1 MRKTTE
7 IMAISGHDD
16 EMITAG
22 ELTELRFIDRNN
34 QVVQGIS
41 TRSHKILHSLV
52 NNAGPQI
59 TKASERFTIDLSAV
73 NHSHLSKED
82 LEATIGEL
90 AGTVICIDTET
101 RRGSAKRYGSFLSDV
116 VVYDEE
122 TSQLEYEFS
131 PLMRSI
137 FQNSN
142 HWAALSTRALYA
154 FESGY
159 GIRLYEMIT
168 LRENLKYKREETFT
182 INELRQR
189 FGVQSGKLKTWQTFK
204 LNVLEKA
211 IREVN
216 LLSGAVVSYV
226 VIKRGRK
233 IDRVTLSWRIKDADE
248 RDLTSDLLDR
258 TRNERNTFKK
268 TAFEREQ
275 IERKEKRKFIQKELE
290 KQKSLKQTDIEDF
303 T

>member
-7 IMAISGHDD
+7 IMAVSGHDD
-16 EMITAG
+16 EIITAG

-52 NNAGPQI
+52 NHAGPQI
-59 TKASERFTIDLSAV
+59 TKAYERFTIDLTSV

-90 AGTVICIDTET
+90 AGTVICIDVQT
-101 RRGSAKRYGSFLSDV
+101 RKGAAKRYGSFLSDV

-137 FQNSN
+137 FKNSN
-142 HWAALSTRALYA
+142 HWAALSARALYA

-168 LRENLKYKREETFT
+168 LRENLKYKQEETFT

-189 FGVQSGKLKTWQTFK
+189 FGVKSGKLKSWNDFK
-204 LNVLEKA
+204 RFVLEKA

-216 LLSGAVVSYV
+216 LLSGAVVTYV

-233 IDRVTLSWRIKDADE
+233 IERVTLSWRIKDANE
-248 RDLTSDLLDR
+248 RDLTNHLLEK
-258 TRNERNTFKK
+258 TRSERNTFKK
-268 TAFEREQ
+268 TAYEREE
-275 IERKEKRKFIQKELE
+275 IERQEKRKLIQKELE
-290 KQKSLKQTDIEDF
+290 NQHSYTQADIEDY